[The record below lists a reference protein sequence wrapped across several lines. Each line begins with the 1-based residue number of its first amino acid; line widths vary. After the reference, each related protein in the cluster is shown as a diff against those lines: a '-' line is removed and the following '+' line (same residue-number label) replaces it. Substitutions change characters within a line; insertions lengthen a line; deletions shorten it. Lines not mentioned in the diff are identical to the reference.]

1 MVCSPQQSPAP
12 IQNAPLWRNGGFA
25 VFDQI
30 LTPELHTALLQE
42 AWDVLPRGKREDVED
57 SDSEEWRGGCPLR
70 RFTTVPG
77 DSQLDFFYHSE
88 AVRDLLR
95 HLIGF
100 PMSPSGH
107 RGQYI
112 FYSECG
118 DHISTHRDI
127 ESCDVVMITCL
138 FDSRPR
144 EPLGGTLYFYPD
156 RHNEPLSLIRQ
167 TPEQGC
173 VGIKLTMGQTLILF
187 GGMVPHGIIPM
198 ASKQIRVVST
208 LCFQY

>member
-1 MVCSPQQSPAP
+1 MVYAPQQSPDL
-12 IQNAPLWRNGGFA
+12 IQDSPLCQNGGFA

-30 LTPELHTALLQE
+30 ITPELHTALLQE
-42 AWDVLPRGKREDVED
+42 AWNVLPRGKREDVEHP
-57 SDSEEWRGGCPLR
+57 DSEEWRGGCPPR

-77 DSQLDFFYHSE
+77 ESQLDSLYHSE
-88 AVRDLLR
+88 TVKDLLR

-100 PMSPSGH
+100 PISPSGQ

-112 FYSECG
+112 FYSKCG
-118 DHISTHRDI
+118 DHISIHRDI
-127 ESCDVVMITCL
+127 QSCDVVMITCL

-167 TPEQGC
+167 TPGQGC
-173 VGIKLTMGQTLILF
+173 VGIKLTMGQTIILF
-187 GGMVPHGIIPM
+187 GGMIPHGIIPM
-198 ASKQIRVVST
+198 APEQTRVVST